1 MQQQQQIKAG
11 KGIKNIKKKQKTM
24 AARAQSS
31 AYHVLCQAQRLAVPL
46 DLCLQCVYGT
56 PQVIALAVK
65 RGSRR

>member
-11 KGIKNIKKKQKTM
+11 KGIKINIKNRRQQ
-24 AARAQSS
+24 RAQSS